1 MLDKRYRRTKS
12 DLGYN
17 LFFRIMCVVVVIAIL
32 LPVMLSAFF
41 LVLQCA
47 YPRQKVSLQCIHFG
61 FFIFNLNNKSL
72 L

>member
-1 MLDKRYRRTKS
+1 
-12 DLGYN
+12 
-17 LFFRIMCVVVVIAIL
+17 MCVVVVIAIL

-47 YPRQKVSLQCIHFG
+47 CIGQKVSLQRIHFG
-61 FFIFNLNNKSL
+61 FFIFTFNNNSL